1 MLNYI
6 GVEYAIGIIN
16 KYERDM
22 FIALNQF
29 NKLDTASE
37 AQKLLMLDAMRDLR
51 VSLSNEKQ
59 AAMRS
64 IEVEQNYANAIK
76 VFDDQ
81 WRSQFV
87 GVANAVDYDKA
98 NRLM

>member
-1 MLNYI
+1 
-6 GVEYAIGIIN
+6 
-16 KYERDM
+16 
-22 FIALNQF
+22 
-29 NKLDTASE
+29 
-37 AQKLLMLDAMRDLR
+37 MRDLR